1 MIRTQVVNMDAHNR
15 VRDSDRR
22 DQRRDEAVTAN
33 GGDELCDLGAKS
45 VKFQGMG
52 IRPVPH

>member
-1 MIRTQVVNMDAHNR
+1 MNMDAHNR
-15 VRDSDRR
+15 VWDSDRR